1 MEYLVIRNKILVFN
15 FYLAVSVPTM
25 LGLILRQLHHDDRR
39 QERNSP
45 PDILQQT
52 YKRSWF

>member
-15 FYLAVSVPTM
+15 FYLAVGVPIK
-25 LGLILRQLHHDDRR
+25 LGLILRWLHHDDRR

-45 PDILQQT
+45 PDIL
-52 YKRSWF
+52 

>member
-1 MEYLVIRNKILVFN
+1 MDYLVIRNEIIVFN
-15 FYLAVSVPTM
+15 FYLAVGVPIK
-25 LGLILRQLHHDDRR
+25 LGLILRWLHHDDRR

-52 YKRSWF
+52 YKPSCF